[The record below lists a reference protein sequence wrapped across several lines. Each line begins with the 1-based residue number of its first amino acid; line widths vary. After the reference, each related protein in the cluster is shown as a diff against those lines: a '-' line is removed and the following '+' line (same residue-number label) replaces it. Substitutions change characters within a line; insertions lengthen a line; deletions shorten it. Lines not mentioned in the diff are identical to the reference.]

1 MAKIEVT
8 APYKPLPWQINPWQD
23 KSLIVLLTGS
33 AGGGKSRIAGEKMHA
48 FMQKYD
54 GATGLMLRKAREYAS
69 KSVVPFM
76 KKTVISDT
84 PGVRMKRTSTL
95 FEYDSSS
102 TLYWGGM
109 KNDDQREGLRS
120 IGPDG
125 ALDFVWIEEA
135 NQFTETD
142 FNELLA
148 RMRGKAA
155 PWLQIILSTNP
166 DMPTHWINERLIIG
180 GEASVYYSGA
190 KDNPYNPPAYIEI
203 LERLT
208 GVLYKRLVL
217 GRWEQ
222 AEGAVYEEFDPII
235 HVIDAFD
242 IPEDWRR
249 FRAIDFGFT
258 NPFVCQWWAM
268 DPDGRLYLYRE
279 IYHTQRLVEDHAR
292 DIVRLS
298 EGENIEFTVADHD
311 AEDRATLERYGVY
324 TFAAIKDV
332 SPGIQAVKARL
343 AVAGDG
349 KPRMFLMRGAVVEED
364 AQLKDNRKPTS
375 TIEEFPGYVWHEAK
389 DGRPVKEE
397 PVKENDHGADTAR
410 YMTMQV
416 DTNTGGV
423 ILFEV

>member
-1 MAKIEVT
+1 
-8 APYKPLPWQINPWQD
+8 
-23 KSLIVLLTGS
+23 
-33 AGGGKSRIAGEKMHA
+33 
-48 FMQKYD
+48 
-54 GATGLMLRKAREYAS
+54 
-69 KSVVPFM
+69 
-76 KKTVISDT
+76 
-84 PGVRMKRTSTL
+84 
-95 FEYDSSS
+95 
-102 TLYWGGM
+102 
-109 KNDDQREGLRS
+109 
-120 IGPDG
+120 
-125 ALDFVWIEEA
+125 
-135 NQFTETD
+135 
-142 FNELLA
+142 
-148 RMRGKAA
+148 
-155 PWLQIILSTNP
+155 
-166 DMPTHWINERLIIG
+166 
-180 GEASVYYSGA
+180 VYFSGA
-190 KDNPYNPPAYIEI
+190 KDNPYNPPSYINI

-208 GVLYKRLVL
+208 GVLYKRLAL
-217 GRWEQ
+217 GQWIQ

-235 HVIDAFD
+235 HVIDAFE

-298 EGENIEFTVADHD
+298 DGENIDFTVADHD
-311 AEDRATLERYGVY
+311 AEDRATLERHGVY

-349 KPRMFLMRGAVVEED
+349 KPRMFFMRGAVVEED
-364 AQLKDNRKPTS
+364 AQLRDNRRPTS
-375 TIEEFPGYVWHEAK
+375 TIDEFPGYLWHEAK
-389 DGRPVKEE
+389 DGRPVKEQ

-410 YMTMQV
+410 YMTMQL